1 MIYLPPR
8 LSRMSSILTISKR
21 YRQTLFLGL
30 SSFLLFSC
38 NGKMEMNDVMVSVS
52 SELSAPIDR
61 DFDQIK
67 EEGVLRMITRYS
79 SGSYFLD
86 HGIQAGFEYEFIQ
99 AFAKSHG
106 LSVEVLIPAPGQSPI
121 ELLNSGK
128 GDIIA
133 DNLTVNKE
141 RSKWVKFSRSY
152 NQVDQVVVVSSALGY
167 TPYQVNELEGIPITI
182 QKNSSYYPVLVRL
195 KDLGWNL
202 QLNVIEEE
210 RSTESILMDLAR
222 GEVLATVADDH
233 ILQASKKYMRGLIE
247 GPVLTRNDEI
257 AWALRPNA
265 PILEDKVNTFL
276 SQHIRVDEEGTV
288 KRSMFLNVLR
298 KKYFEGSRQMAD
310 YFNPVKDQQNMG
322 ALSPYDSLMQQVGAE
337 FGLDWIMLTAL
348 AAQESKFD
356 PTVVS
361 RAGAVGIMQVI
372 PKYSELTA
380 DSLLI
385 PEINIRE
392 GARILSEHLLHYSY
406 MDSLESWSFALATY
420 NAGAGHIADAR
431 RIAMDHNRD
440 PNKWADV
447 SPSLLKKMEPKY
459 YEQTRHGYARGI
471 ETVQYVQ
478 NILNRYNTYKAII
491 VLSQVSRP
499 EPKGILGFSNVKIA
513 G

>member
-1 MIYLPPR
+1 
-8 LSRMSSILTISKR
+8 
-21 YRQTLFLGL
+21 
-30 SSFLLFSC
+30 
-38 NGKMEMNDVMVSVS
+38 
-52 SELSAPIDR
+52 
-61 DFDQIK
+61 
-67 EEGVLRMITRYS
+67 
-79 SGSYFLD
+79 
-86 HGIQAGFEYEFIQ
+86 
-99 AFAKSHG
+99 
-106 LSVEVLIPAPGQSPI
+106 
-121 ELLNSGK
+121 
-128 GDIIA
+128 
-133 DNLTVNKE
+133 
-141 RSKWVKFSRSY
+141 
-152 NQVDQVVVVSSALGY
+152 
-167 TPYQVNELEGIPITI
+167 
-182 QKNSSYYPVLVRL
+182 
-195 KDLGWNL
+195 
-202 QLNVIEEE
+202 
-210 RSTESILMDLAR
+210 
-222 GEVLATVADDH
+222 
-233 ILQASKKYMRGLIE
+233 
-247 GPVLTRNDEI
+247 
-257 AWALRPNA
+257 
-265 PILEDKVNTFL
+265 
-276 SQHIRVDEEGTV
+276 
-288 KRSMFLNVLR
+288 
-298 KKYFEGSRQMAD
+298 
-310 YFNPVKDQQNMG
+310 MG
-322 ALSPYDSLMQQVGAE
+322 ALSPYDSLMQQIGAE

-392 GARILSEHLLHYSY
+392 GARILTEHILHYSY

>member
-1 MIYLPPR
+1 MIYLLPR
-8 LSRMSSILTISKR
+8 LKRMSSILTISKR
-21 YRQTLFLGL
+21 YKQTLYLGL
-30 SSFLLFSC
+30 GSFLLFSC
-38 NGKMEMNDVMVSVS
+38 SGKIEENKAVESIS
-52 SELSAPIDR
+52 SEFSTPISR

-106 LSVEVLIPAPGQSPI
+106 LSVEVIIPAPNQSPI
-121 ELLNSGK
+121 ELLNNGK

-133 DNLTVNKE
+133 DNLTINEE
-141 RSKWVKFSRSY
+141 RSKWLRFSRSY
-152 NQVDQVVVVSSALGY
+152 NKVNQVVVVSSALGY
-167 TPYQVNELEGIPITI
+167 TPYQVNELKGIPITI
-182 QKNSSYYPVLVRL
+182 QKNSSYYPVLLRL
-195 KDLGWNL
+195 MDMGWNL
-202 QLNVIEEE
+202 ELNVIEEE

-233 ILQASKKYMRGLIE
+233 ILQASKKYIRGLIE
-247 GPVLTRNDEI
+247 GPVLTQNDEI
-257 AWALRPNA
+257 AWALRTNA
-265 PILEDKVNTFL
+265 PILETQVNSFL
-276 SQHIRVDEEGTV
+276 SQHMWMDEYGTP
-288 KRSMFLNVLR
+288 KRSEFLNVLR

-310 YFNPVKDQQNMG
+310 YFNPVKDQQKMG
-322 ALSPYDSLMQQVGAE
+322 ALSPYDSLMQQVAAE
-337 FGLDWIMLTAL
+337 FGMDWVMLTAV

-356 PTVVS
+356 SEVVS
-361 RAGAVGIMQVI
+361 WAGAVGIMQVI
-372 PKYSELTA
+372 PKYSEQTA

-392 GARILSEHLLHYSY
+392 GARILSEHIQHYSY
-406 MDSLESWSFALATY
+406 MDSLESWSFALASY

-431 RIAMDHNRD
+431 RIAMDHNKD

-447 SPSLLKKMEPKY
+447 APSLLKKMEPKY

-491 VLSQVSRP
+491 VLSQESRP
-499 EPKGILGFSNVKIA
+499 EPKGILGFNNLKIA